1 MKVTYQTIEYDA
13 NLPVCI
19 RVRDGPG
26 AAGTG
31 EPHWHKEP
39 ELVYI
44 DSGELTVTA
53 GMNHSV
59 LKAGDVAIINSD
71 EVHRLSGNARYL
83 CVDIS
88 YGFIRQLNR
97 AIDRS
102 DFVTDESSQA
112 YRELVGLM
120 QKLLAAER
128 SNNDAYIALKKYS
141 VLMKLLRLLLTR
153 CISEKQVRAYG
164 AGKSFSDDAA
174 IVKDYIEAHYR
185 EKISLSD
192 VAGQLG
198 RNTANFSVGFKK
210 LTGSTFRDYLISLRT
225 RRALDDL
232 VELDISVNDAA
243 LRNGFPHCNAFAVAC
258 RNIYGKTPV
267 QLKKQRQAAR
277 AAVSTQLDKTA

>member
-83 CVDIS
+83 C
-88 YGFIRQLNR
+88 YQAAQLCGRQLR
-97 AIDRS
+97 
-102 DFVTDESSQA
+102 
-112 YRELVGLM
+112 
-120 QKLLAAER
+120 
-128 SNNDAYIALKKYS
+128 
-141 VLMKLLRLLLTR
+141 
-153 CISEKQVRAYG
+153 
-164 AGKSFSDDAA
+164 
-174 IVKDYIEAHYR
+174 
-185 EKISLSD
+185 
-192 VAGQLG
+192 
-198 RNTANFSVGFKK
+198 
-210 LTGSTFRDYLISLRT
+210 FRHR
-225 RRALDDL
+225 
-232 VELDISVNDAA
+232 
-243 LRNGFPHCNAFAVAC
+243 
-258 RNIYGKTPV
+258 
-267 QLKKQRQAAR
+267 
-277 AAVSTQLDKTA
+277 